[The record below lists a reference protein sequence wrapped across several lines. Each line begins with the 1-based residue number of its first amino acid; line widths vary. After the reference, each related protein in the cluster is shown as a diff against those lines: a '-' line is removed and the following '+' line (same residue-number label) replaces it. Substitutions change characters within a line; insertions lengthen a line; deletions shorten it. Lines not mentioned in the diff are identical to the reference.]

1 MPRFG
6 HGVLLFSCVLALAAC
21 AGTKLRPTDN
31 DGGAG
36 AGGTAGTMGSSRGGT
51 TGAAGVISI
60 GGSTGSGGTG
70 GACVPSATC
79 MPAGGQYCGVIGNGC
94 PGQKL
99 DCGMTCATA
108 GWTCEMNQCVGP
120 AGVCT
125 PLTCG
130 NYCGEIGDNCGHKL
144 TCTTCAAGRECRG
157 GICVD
162 PGCVPITCAAAMN
175 VQYCGTIGNGCGG
188 TLECGMCPNGG
199 TCGGTGYDPNV
210 CNDPTCPKFSCRPM
224 GGQYCGVIGN
234 GCGGTQDC
242 GACDNGMACPATGT
256 TAHICP
262 GSGVVVMPTCT
273 GATKTTISGVVY
285 DPAGVTPLYNVIVYV
300 PSGPLPS
307 LTGGV
312 SCDKCGAQVVAPY
325 GSTLTDTQGRFSMV
339 LEPVPSTTN
348 VPLVMQIGKWRRQI
362 TIPSLRTCQ
371 DNPIT
376 DKNQTRLPRTQS
388 EGNIPRMAVTTGAAD
403 ALECLIRR
411 IGVADTEFATD
422 GGAGR
427 VHLFAGGGGTNSF
440 MAGGAFANAT
450 ALWSNATKLAN
461 YDIQILSCEG
471 STSKYV
477 DMKPAASIANVG
489 NYVNGGGRLF
499 VSHLH
504 FYWLQM
510 RPDLQMATGPFSVMD
525 PLNDVT
531 LTVNQGFPKGMA
543 LAQWLNGPAVNASP
557 TLGQLAVSGS
567 EHSVNTVNMPTS
579 EWLYYSSPRS
589 SQYLSFNTP
598 VGAAEANQCGKVV
611 FTDIHIQKSISVGG
625 VTTGGDD
632 SDPDKPFP
640 SGCKTNMMSP
650 QAKALEFLF
659 FDLTSCVEP
668 PNKMPTAPP
677 PMPPGA
683 TMGPP
688 GPAGKPPAPPPPP
701 PPPPPPDPG

>member
-1 MPRFG
+1 
-6 HGVLLFSCVLALAAC
+6 
-21 AGTKLRPTDN
+21 
-31 DGGAG
+31 
-36 AGGTAGTMGSSRGGT
+36 MGSRGGT

-79 MPAGGQYCGVIGNGC
+79 MPMGGQYCGVIGNGC

-99 DCGMTCATA
+99 DCGTTCATA
-108 GWTCEMNQCVGP
+108 GWTCEMNQCQGG
-120 AGVCT
+120 ASVCT

-130 NYCGEIGDNCGHKL
+130 TYCGEIGDNCGHKL

-162 PGCVPITCAAAMN
+162 PGCVPITCSAANN
-175 VQYCGTIGNGCGG
+175 VRYCNTIGDGCGG
-188 TLECGMCPNGG
+188 TLDCGPCPNGG

-210 CNDPTCPKFSCRPM
+210 CNDPTCTKFACKPM

-242 GACDNGMACPATGT
+242 GACDNGMACPTTGT

-262 GSGVVVMPTCT
+262 GSGVTVMPTCT
-273 GATKTTISGVVY
+273 GATKTTISGTVY
-285 DPAGVTPLYNVIVYV
+285 DPAGVNPLYNVIVYV
-300 PSGPLPS
+300 PNGAPPAI
-307 LTGGV
+307 TEGV
-312 SCDKCGAQVVAPY
+312 SCDKCGAQITAPL
-325 GSTLTDTQGRFSMV
+325 GSTLTDVNGKFSMV

-362 TIPSLRTCQ
+362 TIPTLQTCR

-376 DKNQTRLPRTQS
+376 DKNQTRMPRTAA
-388 EGNIPRMAVTTGAAD
+388 EGHIPRMAVTTGAAD

-411 IGVADTEFATD
+411 IGIADSEFTTD

-427 VHLFAGGGGTNSF
+427 VHLYEGGGGTNSF
-440 MAGGAFANAT
+440 MTGGAFAKAT
-450 ALWSNATKLAN
+450 ALWSSPQKLAN
-461 YDIQILSCEG
+461 YDIQIMSCEG
-471 STSKYV
+471 STSKYT
-477 DMKPAASIANVG
+477 DMKPQTSIDNVA

-504 FYWLQM
+504 FYWLQK
-510 RPDLQMATGPFSVMD
+510 RATDLATATGPFSVMD

-531 LTVNQGFPKGMA
+531 LTVNQGFPKGLA
-543 LAQWLNGPAVNASP
+543 LAQWLATPAVGAST

-598 VGAAEANQCGKVV
+598 VAAPEANQCGKVV

-632 SDPDKPFP
+632 SDPGKPFP
-640 SGCKTNMMSP
+640 SGCKTNEMSP

-659 FDLTSCVEP
+659 FDLSACVLPDDDVPTP
-668 PNKMPTAPP
+668 PPVPPPGLPTTPPPATPVPPPVPPGTPPTATPP
-677 PMPPGA
+677 P
-683 TMGPP
+683 
-688 GPAGKPPAPPPPP
+688 PPAPPPPP
-701 PPPPPPDPG
+701 PPPPPPIQ